1 MPTRKANTDEALKRV
16 VLDAALERAAV
27 EGFTDKLLLHAGKQ
41 AGVSAGEI
49 ARLFPQGI
57 PSLLEFYSTAV
68 DAEMEK
74 RLRDL
79 ALASM
84 PVRQRISTAVL
95 TRLAI
100 LNPHKDA
107 ARRAAAHLSLPANLS
122 LAARLVYRTVDCTWR
137 AVGDLST
144 DFNFYTKRGIL
155 AGVYTTTLMRWFT
168 SPDERETEAFLA
180 ARIENVMQY
189 EKLKALMRR
198 EAKQGLDRMSE
209 LLRTARR

>member
-1 MPTRKANTDEALKRV
+1 MLARKANTDEALERA
-16 VLDAALERAAV
+16 VLDAALAHAAS
-27 EGFTDKLLLHAGKQ
+27 EGFTELMLATAGEE

-57 PSLLEFYSTAV
+57 ASLLKFYSTAV

-79 ALASM
+79 DLASM
-84 PVRQRISTAVL
+84 PVRRRISTAVL

-107 ARRAAAHLSLPANLS
+107 ARRAAAHLSLPQNVP
-122 LAARLVYRTVDCTWR
+122 LAARLVYHSVDSMWR
-137 AVGDLST
+137 AVGDRST

-155 AGVYTTTLMRWFT
+155 AGVYATTLMRWFT